1 MSWDD
6 VGDLGAAGPSRS
18 HGGREKD
25 SRGATQSQTQRALR
39 PSGPTPLVHLHPAEG
54 VIQP

>member
-18 HGGREKD
+18 HGGREKY
-25 SRGATQSQTQRALR
+25 SRGATQPQTQRALR